1 MAARRSVIAQS
12 RAMMLTPVDA
22 LAAVQEMNIDAEQV
36 LPKDKKALFFH
47 AFFVIIKKVHIL
59 FGCVQQA
66 LPDAKYI
73 CARKKARCFD
83 KLLMAL

>member
-36 LPKDKKALFFH
+36 LPKDKKA
-47 AFFVIIKKVHIL
+47 
-59 FGCVQQA
+59 
-66 LPDAKYI
+66 
-73 CARKKARCFD
+73 
-83 KLLMAL
+83 